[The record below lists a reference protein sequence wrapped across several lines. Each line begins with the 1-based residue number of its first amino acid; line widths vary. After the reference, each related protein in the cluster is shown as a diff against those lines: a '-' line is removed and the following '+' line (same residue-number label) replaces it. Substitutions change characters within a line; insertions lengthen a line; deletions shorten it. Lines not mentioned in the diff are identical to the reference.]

1 MSDALD
7 DEKTRQFSR
16 IPLYDESGT
25 SHHMV
30 LNRDLYEAERQNQ
43 GDSPIKQFSKTIYR
57 VSEELPVQQLLQR
70 FLKQGEHIFIV
81 EDLYGQD
88 EGVVTLEDAIETLL
102 GSEIVDESD
111 TVEDLQAFAKEEYR
125 NRIRE
130 DKK

>member
-1 MSDALD
+1 M
-7 DEKTRQFSR
+7 
-16 IPLYDESGT
+16 
-25 SHHMV
+25 
-30 LNRDLYEAERQNQ
+30 
-43 GDSPIKQFSKTIYR
+43 
-57 VSEELPVQQLLQR
+57 LQR

-130 DKK
+130 DKN